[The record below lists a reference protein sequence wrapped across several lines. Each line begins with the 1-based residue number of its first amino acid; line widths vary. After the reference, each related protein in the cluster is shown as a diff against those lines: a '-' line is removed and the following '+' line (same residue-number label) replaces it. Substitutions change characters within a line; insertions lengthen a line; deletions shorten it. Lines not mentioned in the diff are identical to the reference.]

1 MRISTMLRG
10 IKELKNLKGKRVL
23 VRASLNVPFSKEG
36 VLLDDFRLQK
46 TLPTIEYLREHG
58 ARVIVC
64 GHLGRDAHMTLG
76 PIFHYLQKHI
86 DGIQFAHDVTGP
98 SVTNAVGNLN
108 DGDVLLLENLRRCD
122 GETAND
128 LQFAEELADLAD
140 IYVND
145 AFSVSHREHASIVGI
160 PFFLPAYAGMLFK
173 DEYDQL
179 QYARDPEHPALF
191 ILGGAKFE
199 TKQPLVEKF
208 LTIYDHVFVTGALA
222 NDFFAA
228 GGHSVGRSLVSDPPV
243 NVKHLLTHP
252 KILLPQDVMVLTIE
266 GEKVVKKPEEVED
279 GDMINDAGPETM
291 KMLEPIIKQ
300 AKFILWNGPLGDYQ
314 LGFVDGTKS
323 LVELISRTKPDSVV
337 GGGDTMS
344 LITKFGYDKQ
354 FSFCSTAG
362 GSMLEFLLKGTI
374 PGIMAL
380 ERSANR
386 NNAK

>member
-1 MRISTMLRG
+1 MVRD
-10 IKELKNLKGKRVL
+10 IKDIKNLKGKRVL
-23 VRASLNVPFSKEG
+23 VRASLNIPFSKGG
-36 VLLDDFRLQK
+36 VILDDFRLQK
-46 TLPTIEYLREHG
+46 ALPTIKYLHEKG
-58 ARVIVC
+58 ARVIMC
-64 GHLGRDAHMTLG
+64 GHLGRDAHMTLA

-86 DGIQFAHDVTGP
+86 EHIQFAHDVVGP
-98 SVTNAVGNLN
+98 SVNNAVGNMN

-128 LQFAEELADLAD
+128 LQFAEELARLAD

-145 AFSVSHREHASIVGI
+145 AFSASHREHASIVGV
-160 PFFLPAYAGMLFK
+160 PFFLPAYAGKLFK
-173 DEYDQL
+173 SEYEEL
-179 QYARDPEHPALF
+179 QYARNPEHPALF

-222 NDFFAA
+222 NDFFLAE
-228 GGHSVGRSLVSDPPV
+228 GYPVGRSLVSDPPV
-243 NVKHLLTHP
+243 NVKHLLKNSKVLIP
-252 KILLPQDVMVLTIE
+252 KDVMVLTID
-266 GEKVVKKPEEVED
+266 GEKVVKKPEEVEV
-279 GDMINDAGPETM
+279 GDMINDSGPETI

-314 LGFVDGTKS
+314 LGFIEGTKS
-323 LVELISRTKPDSVV
+323 LIELISRTNPDSVV

-374 PGIMAL
+374 PGIEAI
-380 ERSANR
+380 ERSSNR
-386 NNAK
+386 HHE